1 VKNAY
6 VYKWIVQRITAI
18 FLIPLSF
25 WFIYHCISFQKLQY
39 FELQLFFRSYTNSFF
54 FVVMMFS
61 MLIHAKLG
69 CETIVQDYFSST
81 SVRKI
86 FKIIINFITLS
97 SLFFVIVAII
107 KLSVL

>member
-1 VKNAY
+1 
-6 VYKWIVQRITAI
+6 
-18 FLIPLSF
+18 
-25 WFIYHCISFQKLQY
+25 
-39 FELQLFFRSYTNSFF
+39 
-54 FVVMMFS
+54 MFS